1 MVRALLRDQRVRSV
15 LGLVAVLGLYFAF
28 PVEHQT
34 SPVVLTLNLLISV
47 ACMAVVG
54 LVIFREFRRLQLGQD
69 MRFTGGQLVIALEV
83 VLVVFALSYFSLAVY
98 SPGEMDGIQTKI
110 DALYFSAT
118 TVSTVG
124 YGDIHAAGQVA
135 RVVTTVQLV
144 FDVLFIASFAR
155 LLSEARPP
163 RTRRQV
169 DDESSRD

>member
-1 MVRALLRDQRVRSV
+1 MVRALWRNPHVRSV

-28 PVEHQT
+28 PVEAASST
-34 SPVVLTLNLLISV
+34 VRLVGNLVITV
-47 ACMAVVG
+47 ACMVVVG
-54 LVIFREFRRLQLGQD
+54 LVIVREFRRLQLGED

-83 VLVVFALSYFSLAVY
+83 VLVVFALSYFSLAIY
-98 SPGEMDGIQTKI
+98 SPGEMAGIHTRI

-144 FDVLFIASFAR
+144 FDVVFIASFAR
-155 LLSEARPP
+155 LLSQARPARARP
-163 RTRRQV
+163 LEEEPSQ
-169 DDESSRD
+169 D